1 MLGSLPC
8 LKRWLGLVWLIGGCA
23 SHGPLLLPAD
33 SDAGG
38 AGGEAGATELPNAGA
53 ATEAGAPALECGPVA
68 PPHAWGDWPMPNPT
82 SSGLP
87 HPASYSVSPSGEQT
101 TDEVT
106 GLVWQRHASI
116 SAMTWDDAKS
126 YCACLGVDGLGGWRL
141 PSRIELASLVDY
153 AKTTPSI
160 DVNAFPDTSP
170 ENFWTSSEVGI
181 GTGLVYLVF
190 FDNGHTTYATPDYE
204 YRARCVRGEPT
215 PPAERYTVAN
225 GIVHDVSSE
234 LSWQQ
239 QVPSGRIAWIEAG
252 DYCKTLD
259 LDPEH
264 GPWRLPSINELQ
276 TLVLE
281 SQNPSIDTAAFPN
294 TPSEYFWAS
303 SSVVDDASR
312 AWTTFFTNGSTYS
325 FATTSLK
332 NVRCV
337 R

>member
-1 MLGSLPC
+1 MLGGLPW
-8 LKRWLGLVWLIGGCA
+8 LKRWLGLVCLAGGCA
-23 SHGPLLLPAD
+23 THGPLLLPAD
-33 SDAGG
+33 SDAAG
-38 AGGEAGATELPNAGA
+38 AGGEAGASDSGNPGGQA
-53 ATEAGAPALECGPVA
+53 AAPTTECGPIA
-68 PPHAWGDWPMPNPT
+68 PPHAWGDWPMPNPA

-87 HPASYSVSPSGEQT
+87 HPASYSVSASGEQT
-101 TDEVT
+101 TDGVT
-106 GLVWQRHASI
+106 GLIWQRQAS
-116 SAMTWDDAKS
+116 SGVMTWEDAKR
-126 YCACLGVDGLGGWRL
+126 YCACLGVDGTGGWRL

-153 AKTTPSI
+153 TKTTPSI
-160 DVNAFPDTSP
+160 DSDAFPDTSP
-170 ENFWTSSEVGI
+170 ENFWTASEVGI

-215 PPAERYTVAN
+215 QPAVRYDVAN
-225 GIVHDVSSE
+225 GVVHDVSSE
-234 LSWQQ
+234 LSWQRQ
-239 QVPSGRIAWIEAG
+239 IPSERVGWVEAT
-252 DYCKTLD
+252 DYCKALA

-294 TPSEYFWAS
+294 TPSEYFWS
-303 SSVVDDASR
+303 SSTVTDDATR

-325 FATTSLK
+325 FAATSLK